1 MNHHLFPIRAAM
13 FVVFCGAWFATAS
26 FAQNLPDTQ
35 TQYRQEMAACT
46 SGQSHQ
52 DPATCSLE
60 ARNALAEAKR
70 GGLSGAAGQSTTQRC
85 EALQGDDRSDCLA
98 RMRGQG
104 KVEGSVEGGGVLRET
119 VTIVPAK

>member
-1 MNHHLFPIRAAM
+1 MTRHLFPIRPAILVVACSAWLAA
-13 FVVFCGAWFATAS
+13 AS
-26 FAQNLPDTQ
+26 FAQNLPETH

-46 SGQSHQ
+46 NGQSHQ

-60 ARNALAEAKR
+60 ARNALAEAQR
-70 GGLSGAAGQSTTQRC
+70 GGLSSAAGQSVTQRC
-85 EALQGDDRSDCLA
+85 EALQGDERADCLA